1 MELTTPFHNHPLY
14 QRALAMIPSLREREL
29 QTESERKV
37 PRATLDAF
45 HDGGFLRLMQPSRY
59 GGDSGDIEL
68 FSKIVQVFASG
79 CASSGWV
86 YAVLGEMQWVIA
98 TFPQQAQDEVWGAD
112 RRALACCSLAPRAQ
126 AKVVEGGFRLTGSW
140 PFASGCDHA
149 QWVVLGAFSEEHGR
163 QHHLLVPMADLQV
176 RDDWQVL
183 GLRGT
188 GSKTLLLDD
197 VFVPAHRAVF
207 VDELMQGTS
216 PGSRIH
222 QEFSLL
228 QAPRLAYAFFSQ
240 PPVTMS
246 LGEKALDY
254 VTQLVRSRIA
264 RGEKRVALSEYVQA
278 HLAETDLAI
287 RAALLQFETGRRQAA
302 DALRSGVSLDPESV
316 RRMTADFVSAQAS
329 VRQSV
334 IRLGEI
340 CGTDWVRDSSPFQR
354 ILRDTLTAMT
364 HFTASRETWLVEYG
378 KARLATG
385 A

>member
-1 MELTTPFHNHPLY
+1 MERNAPPISHPLY
-14 QRALAMIPSLREREL
+14 QRALAMVPMLREREE
-29 QTESERKV
+29 QTESGRRV
-37 PRATLDAF
+37 PLETVHAF
-45 HDGGFLRLMQPSRY
+45 HDGGFLRLMQPTRY
-59 GGDSGDIEL
+59 GGDSGDVEL
-68 FSKIVQVFASG
+68 FSRIVQVFASG

-98 TFPQQAQDEVWGAD
+98 TFPQQAQDDVWGAD
-112 RRALACCSLAPRAQ
+112 HKALACCSLAPRAQ
-126 AKVVEGGFRLTGSW
+126 AHVVEGGFRLTGSW

-149 QWVVLGAFSEEHGR
+149 KWAVLGAFSEEKGR
-163 QHHLLVPMADLQV
+163 QHHLLVPMAELQV
-176 RDDWQVL
+176 RDDWHVL

-207 VDELMQGTS
+207 VDDLMRGAS

-222 QEFSLL
+222 PEFGLL

-246 LGEKALDY
+246 LGQRALDH
-254 VTQLVRSRIA
+254 VTQLVRGRIA

-278 HLAETDLAI
+278 HLADTDLAI
-287 RAALLQFETGRRQAA
+287 RAALLQFETGRRLAG
-302 DALRSGVSLDPESV
+302 DALRGGVSLDPESV
-316 RRMTADFVSAQAS
+316 RRMTADFVAAQAS
-329 VRQSV
+329 IRQNV

-385 A
+385 V